1 MIAPPELFVEV
12 KDFEISDFN
21 PFLSDVHCAMSFG
34 ILSKTKQNLSLK
46 NHNVVQKIK
55 WDEGKSSV
63 FVENIDTGDLE
74 RLKNL
79 LENFSASGNQINADI
94 ELFVQQTNDILSKA
108 KEKTFESKTIKIL
121 PVKKRN
127 WYDQT
132 LTRAKNK
139 FHAARKKK
147 KQSKYQENK

>member
-1 MIAPPELFVEV
+1 
-12 KDFEISDFN
+12 
-21 PFLSDVHCAMSFG
+21 MSFG
-34 ILSKTKQNLSLK
+34 VLSKTKQNLSLK
-46 NHNVVQKIK
+46 NHNIVQKIK
-55 WDEGKSSV
+55 WDETKSSV

-79 LENFSASGNQINADI
+79 LENFSASENQINADI

-139 FHAARKKK
+139 FYAARKK